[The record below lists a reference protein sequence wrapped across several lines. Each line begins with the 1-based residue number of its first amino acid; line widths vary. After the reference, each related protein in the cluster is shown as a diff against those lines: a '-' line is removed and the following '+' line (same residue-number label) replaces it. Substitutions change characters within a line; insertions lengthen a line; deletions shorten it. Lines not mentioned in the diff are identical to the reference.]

1 MIKRLFFDGVDV
13 SGHQL
18 AVNEGIKC
26 TVTVFANTAKTSFPL
41 FNMAEMGAKSALYA
55 GIRVF
60 VVKDGF

>member
-13 SGHQL
+13 AGHQF

-26 TVTVFANTAKTSFPL
+26 TVTVFADTAKTSFPL
-41 FNMAEMGAKSALYA
+41 FNMTEMGAQPALYA

-60 VVKDGF
+60 IVKDCF